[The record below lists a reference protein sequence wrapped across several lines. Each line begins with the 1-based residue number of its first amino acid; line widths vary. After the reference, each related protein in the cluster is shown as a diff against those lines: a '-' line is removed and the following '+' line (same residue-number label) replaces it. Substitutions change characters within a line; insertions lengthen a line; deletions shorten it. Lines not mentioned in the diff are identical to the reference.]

1 MTALFAAVWSIYLG
15 DRLFDAWRASTDSRG
30 LVAAELP
37 ERHAWARRQRGILTA
52 CLVAAVSSG
61 AATIGFLETS
71 TWRAGLVVAAATGLY
86 FLLFRWSFSSR
97 VRLRGFP
104 TKEIAIAGCFT
115 AGAAVA
121 AAADSIADLPLFVL
135 AGLGC
140 LILGNCLLI
149 SRSEAVFDQFEDPAA
164 FFAISARVSRLP
176 EIVLFAGIAFG
187 IGGWW
192 RSGPE
197 PALFALILCSVL
209 TLLLAGR
216 RSPDSKAHTQ
226 PVADGLHLLTWVI
239 ALPF

>member
-1 MTALFAAVWSIYLG
+1 M
-15 DRLFDAWRASTDSRG
+15 
-30 LVAAELP
+30 
-37 ERHAWARRQRGILTA
+37 
-52 CLVAAVSSG
+52 
-61 AATIGFLETS
+61 
-71 TWRAGLVVAAATGLY
+71 AAATALY